1 MKKKIWLLLVLV
13 LVLACAAGYFIFK
26 KPADVQIDEEHFP
39 DSAFREAV
47 TAFDLDQDGKLSGE
61 EIKKT
66 EYLNIAKK
74 GNQIEEIDFSRNI
87 KMIQVSVS
95 GCKIKDLDL
104 RRYPDLWGFV
114 CEGCGL
120 TELDVSKNKLLD
132 SLHFLPLL
140 H

>member
-61 EIKKT
+61 EIKKI

-74 GNQIEEIDFSRNI
+74 GIASLQGVE
-87 KMIQVSVS
+87 
-95 GCKIKDLDL
+95 
-104 RRYPDLWGFV
+104 Y
-114 CEGCGL
+114 L
-120 TELDVSKNKLLD
+120 TEVKNIYADDV
-132 SLHFLPLL
+132 
-140 H
+140 

>member
-61 EIKKT
+61 EIKKI

-74 GNQIEEIDFSRNI
+74 GIASLQGVE
-87 KMIQVSVS
+87 
-95 GCKIKDLDL
+95 
-104 RRYPDLWGFV
+104 Y
-114 CEGCGL
+114 L
-120 TELDVSKNKLLD
+120 TEVKNIYADDNERNDPHGGQNTVPAAEGIYDGCHK
-132 SLHFLPLL
+132 SGKAVCVTF
-140 H
+140 